1 MSLGSQ
7 GWPPFII
14 GQSLAAAGTVVC
26 SHTRVNFTAQIDL
39 QSQEQFQVA
48 QQGAVCKRGL
58 SLERRTQ

>member
-26 SHTRVNFTAQIDL
+26 SHTRVNFTAQID
-39 QSQEQFQVA
+39 QNYSFQM
-48 QQGAVCKRGL
+48 Q
-58 SLERRTQ
+58 LELLLFTPFSIL